1 MKSLKIYM
9 LIIGVNING
18 IKNIGFNISGVLN
31 KIGLFILK
39 NVGII
44 DVCLIVLFCLDF
56 VIYINMNGMINVV
69 FVFLKVMINICV
81 FDVIILFVCFLVWSN
96 LKFVLIF
103 VYVMVV
109 IVGFIIDGL
118 WIFIN

>member
-69 FVFLKVMINICV
+69 FVFLNVMINICV

>member
-44 DVCLIVLFCLDF
+44 DVCLIVLFFLDF

>member
-81 FDVIILFVCFLVWSN
+81 FDVIILFVCFLV
-96 LKFVLIF
+96 
-103 VYVMVV
+103 
-109 IVGFIIDGL
+109 
-118 WIFIN
+118 